1 MIKGEKRVSLSKEA
15 IFSKIT
21 PYDIFRYYMPD
32 TKWKLNVT
40 THSPFRQDKRPSF
53 VIGNRDGTILF
64 IDFADS
70 TKKGDCFKF
79 VQLLYNIPL
88 SEALR
93 LIDRDFGLGIVAK
106 NNVGEYQR
114 IISEYEAPEII
125 VEKKY
130 AKIQVV
136 TRVFTNAELEYWNQY
151 HQSEDDLK
159 ANNVYAVKKVY
170 LNREQVIM
178 REKEM
183 VFGYLYGD
191 RWKIYRPHVDKQ
203 FKWVPNNVPITAMD
217 GLEDIKNCK
226 VAFINKSKKDYMV
239 MKKIFPCSCAVQ
251 NESIGCFSDEN
262 VQYLKENSRFQVLS
276 FDADGP
282 GVKNSKLITKK
293 FGFDY
298 CNVPRKYLTEGI
310 KDWSD
315 LVRIH
320 GYDPVIEYLKKRKLI

>member
-88 SEALR
+88 SEAMR

-114 IISEYEAPEII
+114 IISEYEAPEIV

-136 TRVFTNAELEYWNQY
+136 TRAFTNAELEYWNQY

-170 LNREQVIM
+170 LNREQLIM
-178 REKEM
+178 QEKEM
-183 VFGYLYGD
+183 MFGYLYGD
-191 RWKIYRPHVDKQ
+191 RWKIYVPYPSTTGR
-203 FKWVPNNVPITAMD
+203 KWLSNVPLVTTK
-217 GLEDIKNCK
+217 GLENLRPDKNTLICK
-226 VAFINKSKKDYMV
+226 SLKDYMV
-239 MKKIFPCSCAVQ
+239 CRKIYPHVCHIQ
-251 NESIGCFSDEN
+251 NESTAAFSDDTVEFIKN
-262 VQYLKENSRFQVLS
+262 
-276 FDADGP
+276 
-282 GVKNSKLITKK
+282 NSKQVFYGGDSDRPGKKASFQITKS
-293 FGFDY
+293 FGFKHINPPDELLPEVKDFADWGKQKGLEVIQ
-298 CNVPRKYLTEGI
+298 NHFI
-310 KDWSD
+310 KKG
-315 LVRIH
+315 L
-320 GYDPVIEYLKKRKLI
+320 